1 MKLFYNNDSSN
12 GRARNQK
19 DSSFL
24 LVNLFV
30 GRFRE
35 RDEINRSLIDWKKL
49 WSYICGWYICFF
61 FFFVVEKSMA
71 PYIYID
77 IPLFSFD
84 RILVT
89 ISNDLT
95 LMAIDVSW
103 LNIFLLEYSG
113 KLLDRSSFFSSSR

>member
-1 MKLFYNNDSSN
+1 MD
-12 GRARNQK
+12 
-19 DSSFL
+19 DIFL
-24 LVNLFV
+24 
-30 GRFRE
+30 
-35 RDEINRSLIDWKKL
+35 
-49 WSYICGWYICFF
+49 F

-95 LMAIDVSW
+95 LMAIDVS
-103 LNIFLLEYSG
+103 
-113 KLLDRSSFFSSSR
+113 